1 MISNKLFP
9 SFQLLLFRRLLL
21 SYGCILLI
29 SHEGKSSLG
38 FSFCSH
44 SPGTPPPGSFVLI
57 TWLSPSFLLFCV
69 NRAHPYL
76 FAPGWVLLEVTG
88 SISSSLN
95 KKADGEHSGCGRGT
109 GGLHVHLGERGEGK
123 RAPPAPTL
131 LWALVAP
138 CQLSFIWKND
148 LSSFTFV
155 VQTATSGPQRWC
167 SAGRGGQFPKH
178 FRCFPSVTSFYT
190 HSGLCTCQ
198 LWGTDEKAPSTL
210 VTNAHSDGCSRSAIS
225 SALQN
230 SDFTDSIPPTRPLYK
245 FIIIWSAALF
255 SIQCCDCIHPWNS

>member
-44 SPGTPPPGSFVLI
+44 SPGAPPPGSFVLI

-88 SISSSLN
+88 EHFLFSEQEGWWWAFWVWKGNWGASCSS
-95 KKADGEHSGCGRGT
+95 GR
-109 GGLHVHLGERGEGK
+109 
-123 RAPPAPTL
+123 
-131 LWALVAP
+131 
-138 CQLSFIWKND
+138 
-148 LSSFTFV
+148 
-155 VQTATSGPQRWC
+155 
-167 SAGRGGQFPKH
+167 AGRRQAG
-178 FRCFPSVTSFYT
+178 
-190 HSGLCTCQ
+190 
-198 LWGTDEKAPSTL
+198 STRPHPT
-210 VTNAHSDGCSRSAIS
+210 VSPSRSL
-225 SALQN
+225 SA
-230 SDFTDSIPPTRPLYK
+230 
-245 FIIIWSAALF
+245 FIYLEKWFIQLHLCGTNCHFWSTVLVLSGAGRAVPKAF
-255 SIQCCDCIHPWNS
+255 